1 MACIDG
7 LQLLYMYRPHFPRP
21 TRAGCPLRNNFVLYP
36 STYVR
41 PPYPES
47 REVIH
52 YLAVNVTVS
61 RSAFSLVPAAECCR
75 EYYRRGLTHTHTST
89 PTRIH
94 TFTHTHTHTHTH
106 LYLRPYAHSH
116 THHNTSTLLS
126 FGRLSND
133 GASVTRH
140 TGLGKKREKTRM
152 SIVWQS
158 WKKKRKKPRTI
169 YQY

>member
-21 TRAGCPLRNNFVLYP
+21 TRAGCPLSYAIPFYT
-36 STYVR
+36 STYVG

-75 EYYRRGLTHTHTST
+75 EYYRRGLTHTHTHLHLDAYTLS
-89 PTRIH
+89 H
-94 TFTHTHTHTHTH
+94 SHTHTHTHTHTH
-106 LYLRPYAHSH
+106 LYTYAHAHIH

-152 SIVWQS
+152 SIV
-158 WKKKRKKPRTI
+158 
-169 YQY
+169 

>member
-1 MACIDG
+1 M
-7 LQLLYMYRPHFPRP
+7 
-21 TRAGCPLRNNFVLYP
+21 LYP
-36 STYVR
+36 STYVG

-47 REVIH
+47 REVVH
-52 YLAVNVTVS
+52 YLAVNVAVS

-75 EYYRRGLTHTHTST
+75 EYYRRGLTHTHTHT
-89 PTRIH
+89 P
-94 TFTHTHTHTHTH
+94 

-140 TGLGKKREKTRM
+140 TGLGKKKGKDTHVHCLTVLKKKEKNKNC
-152 SIVWQS
+152 IY
-158 WKKKRKKPRTI
+158 KKRKKGNSR
-169 YQY
+169 

>member
-36 STYVR
+36 STYVG
-41 PPYPES
+41 PPYPKS

-75 EYYRRGLTHTHTST
+75 EYYRRGLTHTHTYTLS
-89 PTRIH
+89 
-94 TFTHTHTHTHTH
+94 HTHTHTHIYT
-106 LYLRPYAHSH
+106 YAHTHIH

-152 SIVWQS
+152 SIV
-158 WKKKRKKPRTI
+158 
-169 YQY
+169 

>member
-21 TRAGCPLRNNFVLYP
+21 TWAGCPLRNNFVLYP
-36 STYVR
+36 STYVG

-61 RSAFSLVPAAECCR
+61 RSAFSLVPAAERCR
-75 EYYRRGLTHTHTST
+75 EYYRRGL
-89 PTRIH
+89 P
-94 TFTHTHTHTHTH
+94 HTHTHAHIHTHVYTYTHTH
-106 LYLRPYAHSH
+106 IH

-140 TGLGKKREKTRM
+140 TGLGKKKEKTRM
-152 SIVWQS
+152 SIV
-158 WKKKRKKPRTI
+158 
-169 YQY
+169 